1 MPDSAVGHPGSDRE
15 VAKRTGAELQQA
27 IANMRGEFTART
39 QAVEAA
45 AKEWGIRPDYPEGV
59 FVSAMI
65 RTQSGFS
72 ELALSLA
79 DALQTVVSDAR
90 AAAADELGRQRVLTQ
105 QTRVALENA
114 NGAIINM
121 EAGARVVIGKLDQE
135 KAQVTAR
142 LIEEIVPEMI
152 RGVKEALVIKE
163 RRRDKNMELTR
174 ALGAAGL
181 ALALVISGYV
191 WGTWSDWGLS
201 SRIESVGAAI
211 QRCQSSS
218 RWADDKGHR
227 LCEMSDFV
235 QN

>member
-1 MPDSAVGHPGSDRE
+1 MDTLPGRPVIPGALETAPMRADFQARLDALRNAATEWGLQPEHPEGIFVS
-15 VAKRTGAELQQA
+15 TMIG
-27 IANMRGEFTART
+27 T
-39 QAVEAA
+39 QA
-45 AKEWGIRPDYPEGV
+45 
-59 FVSAMI
+59 
-65 RTQSGFS
+65 GFAD
-72 ELALSLA
+72 LALSLGE
-79 DALQTVVSDAR
+79 ALHVIVRDAR
-90 AAAADELGRQRVLTQ
+90 AAAADELGRQRILTQ

-121 EAGARVVIGKLDQE
+121 EAGARVVINKLDQE
-135 KAQVTAR
+135 KEKVTAR

-174 ALGAAGL
+174 ALGASGL

-211 QRCQSSS
+211 QRCQITSK
-218 RWADDKGHR
+218 WADDKGHR